1 MAGESK
7 LQSKIINHLKKEGW
21 DVNKRIVMS
30 HSGWADIEC
39 LKDGGIF
46 MEIEV
51 KDKGKKPDT
60 IQQYWIDRHSKMG
73 IKSFWCDSF
82 EMFIDKYNDLSK

>member
-7 LQSKIINHLKKEGW
+7 LQTKIIDYLQKEGW

-30 HSGWADIEC
+30 HNGWTDLEC
-39 LKDGGIF
+39 LRKGGVF

-51 KDKGKKPDT
+51 KDKGKTPDP
-60 IQQYWIDRHSKMG
+60 IQHYWINRHTKMG
-73 IKSFWCDSF
+73 FKSFWCDSF
-82 EMFIDKYNDLSK
+82 EMFLEKYNL